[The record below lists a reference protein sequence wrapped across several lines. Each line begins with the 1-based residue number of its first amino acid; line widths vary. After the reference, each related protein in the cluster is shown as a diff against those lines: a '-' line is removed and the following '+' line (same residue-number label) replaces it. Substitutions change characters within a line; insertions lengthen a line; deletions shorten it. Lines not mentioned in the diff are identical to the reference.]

1 MSARHYSLSGKLQVG
16 DVLWAEFRPAGN
28 RHSLPLGREAELWY
42 PLRYPV
48 GCSSNCA
55 RPVQYEESSLMK
67 RIAILGSTGSI
78 GRSTLSVVESYPDR
92 FQVATLAAGNN
103 AELAFE
109 QAVRWKPRVVSLADE
124 AAAHALQARLRQVGL
139 GKTEI
144 EVVHGAAGTVRV
156 ATHPEVDFVV
166 SAIVGVS
173 GLEATYEA
181 VCAGKTVGL
190 ANKECLVVA
199 GELITA
205 EARKQGKPLL
215 PIDSE
220 HNAVHQCLRG
230 GRMDEMERIWLTASG
245 GPFLKTPKSE
255 FASITVQQALNH
267 PTWKMGQR
275 ITIDS
280 ATLMNKGFEVIEAC
294 RLFNLPPSRVQV
306 IVHPQSTIHSM
317 VEFVDGSIL
326 AQFSVT
332 DMRLPILYALTFPER
347 VESAMHFPVMD
358 LRHLEF
364 LPPDMEKFPCLSLAY
379 EAAEAGGAKTVALN
393 AADEVA
399 VAAFLQGRI
408 GFDSIPTI
416 IGEVLSATEV
426 GKLESITQVLAA
438 DSEARAR
445 ARQRLEQL
453 SGGSAGSRPVP
464 TAVRVE

>member
-1 MSARHYSLSGKLQVG
+1 
-16 DVLWAEFRPAGN
+16 
-28 RHSLPLGREAELWY
+28 
-42 PLRYPV
+42 
-48 GCSSNCA
+48 
-55 RPVQYEESSLMK
+55 MK

-92 FQVATLAAGNN
+92 FQVATLAAGSNVD
-103 AELAFE
+103 AALE
-109 QAVRWKPRVVSLADE
+109 QAVRWKPRVLSLASERDADTVRAKLR
-124 AAAHALQARLRQVGL
+124 AAGL
-139 GKTEI
+139 GDI

-156 ATHPEVDFVV
+156 ATHPEVNFVV

-181 VCAGKTVGL
+181 VRMGKTVGL

-199 GELITA
+199 GDLIVA
-205 EARKQGKPLL
+205 EARRQGKPLL

-230 GRMDEMERIWLTASG
+230 GRMEEVERIWLTASG

-255 FASITVQQALNH
+255 FPSITVQQALNH
-267 PTWKMGQR
+267 PTWKMGKR

-294 RLFNLPPSRVQV
+294 RLFHVPPGQVQV

-332 DMRLPILYALTFPER
+332 DMRLPILYALTYPER
-347 VESAMHFPVMD
+347 IPSDMRFPVMD
-358 LRHLEF
+358 LRHLDF
-364 LPPDMEKFPCLSLAY
+364 CPPDMVKFPCLRLAY
-379 EAAEAGGAKTVALN
+379 EAAEAGGAKTIALN

-399 VAAFLQGRI
+399 VAAFLEERI
-408 GFDSIPTI
+408 GFDEIPQI
-416 IGEVLSATEV
+416 VEEVMSATPAR
-426 GKLESITQVLAA
+426 KLESIHIVLSLDAEARQLAA
-438 DSEARAR
+438 DMVQQRSRSTSPVRAI
-445 ARQRLEQL
+445 
-453 SGGSAGSRPVP
+453 P
-464 TAVRVE
+464 